1 MSYYKATAPK
11 TNSNGSSIALF
22 DIKILN
28 IAEIKKLKKKQLI
41 QCSPEKVFHHVQ

>member
-11 TNSNGSSIALF
+11 TNSNGNSIALF

-28 IAEIKKLKKKQLI
+28 IAEIKKLKKNN
-41 QCSPEKVFHHVQ
+41 